1 MFRFPLQRLLELKAR
16 REQELAR
23 QLALA
28 TQDAARAGALR
39 DELRQLQA
47 TSAGQLAGRAQDAP
61 TVGELVSLGFTISQL
76 GEQVDDAQTQVDAA
90 ELHAAEQN
98 ALLTDA
104 VRDRQVLDRLR
115 ERRFDEFRA
124 EETQRDRTAMD
135 AIALGRFVAQ
145 KTPDTSPPEET
156 R

>member
-28 TQDAARAGALR
+28 TQDAARAAAIR

-47 TSAGQLAGRAQDAP
+47 CSAEQLAGRTQEAP
-61 TVGELVSLGFTISQL
+61 TVGELVSLGYTISQL
-76 GEQVDDAQTQVDAA
+76 GEQVEEAQTRVDAA
-90 ELHAAEQN
+90 EQHAASQN
-98 ALLTDA
+98 ALLTSA

-124 EETQRDRTAMD
+124 EESQRDRNAMD
-135 AIALGRFVAQ
+135 AIALGRFVSQ
-145 KTPDTSPPEET
+145 KAPKTSPPEGT
-156 R
+156 T